1 MDDTART
8 IPLTEA
14 STGCHC
20 HDAGVHDDP
29 VLDARLIP
37 HAIRHAAIFGALDSL
52 APGRAL
58 ILVAPHDPQPLL
70 QQANDRY
77 EGNIAINYVQRGPD
91 AWHVRLT
98 R

>member
-1 MDDTART
+1 MAETART

-14 STGCHC
+14 SSGCTC
-20 HDAGVHDDP
+20 HDAGVHEDP

-52 APGRAL
+52 APGSAL
-58 ILVAPHDPQPLL
+58 VLVAPHDPKPLL

-77 EGNIAINYVQRGPD
+77 ESGVTVDYLQRGPE
-91 AWHVRLT
+91 AWHLRLT